1 MLDQVKIQKERED
14 VEKVKNDNLIT
25 EIQNTDNFLTI
36 KVSSMYVN
44 GEGPALCDDKDT
56 GVLAN
61 YQELSL

>member
-36 KVSSMYVN
+36 KVSSMETGKVQLYVTIKTLEFWPIIKN
-44 GEGPALCDDKDT
+44 
-56 GVLAN
+56 
-61 YQELSL
+61 

>member
-36 KVSSMYVN
+36 KVSRM
-44 GEGPALCDDKDT
+44 
-56 GVLAN
+56 
-61 YQELSL
+61 

>member
-36 KVSSMYVN
+36 KVSSM
-44 GEGPALCDDKDT
+44 
-56 GVLAN
+56 
-61 YQELSL
+61 